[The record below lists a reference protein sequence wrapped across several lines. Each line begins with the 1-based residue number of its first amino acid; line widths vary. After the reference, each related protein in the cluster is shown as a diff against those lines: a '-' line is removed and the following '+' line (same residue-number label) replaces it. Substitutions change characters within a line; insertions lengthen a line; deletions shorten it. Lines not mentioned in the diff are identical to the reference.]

1 MEIFISWSGNRS
13 KIVAEA
19 LHDWIPYVIQS
30 AKPWVSSKDIYAG
43 DRWSKEISNKL
54 ENTKFGIICLTPEN
68 MNEPWIHFEVG
79 ALAKTLNKTYVCPYL
94 INLNP
99 SDIKGPLTQFQLVE
113 ANKDGTLNI
122 MQSIN
127 QVQYDKALDEKRI
140 NNTFDQFWPNL
151 DKKLNDLHQPDN
163 NRVPIRKEREILEEI
178 LETVRG
184 LRYSEEKF
192 IKGEFD
198 LFPEYYGPK
207 YISLSSENIPSVE
220 KAVKEFR
227 KELETIVDKTKI
239 RTREI
244 KEEEKQ

>member
-1 MEIFISWSGNRS
+1 MEIFISWSGSRS

-79 ALAKTLNKTYVCPYL
+79 ALAKTLNETYVCPYL
-94 INLNP
+94 INLSP

-127 QVQYDKALDEKRI
+127 QVQCDKALDEKLI
-140 NNTFDQFWPNL
+140 NNTFDQFWPDL
-151 DKKLNDLHQPDN
+151 DKKLNDLPQPDN
-163 NRVPIRKEREILEEI
+163 NRVPIRTEREILEEI

-184 LRYSEEKF
+184 LRHSEEKI
-192 IKGEFD
+192 IKGEIN
-198 LFPEYYGPK
+198 LFPEYFGPK
-207 YISLSSENIPSVE
+207 YIPLNSENILSVE
-220 KAVKEFR
+220 KASKEFA
-227 KELETIVDKTKI
+227 KELETIVDKMKI
-239 RTREI
+239 RIREI